1 MSCRSDIARLFA
13 KLSALSSRQGTA
25 GTGPGNWMHSI
36 QQMIMKETI
45 KWLLLI
51 GWFRSTTQSRY
62 TGCNSSDNWSTVPR
76 RLSEGQRMHPPN
88 GLGVTSVTDD
98 VKNEMMSFLEE
109 KRLDNA
115 ESDGPNVGF
124 ELIRI
129 SQETRQP
136 TESAL
141 PSSAGRS
148 ATLQILANN
157 GAGLQEKNK
166 VMEWRNPIN
175 VSNKWKKNVVFAYLS
190 VRLPN
195 FVRLAASACL
205 KYVSSL
211 KLNSYVSTT

>member
-1 MSCRSDIARLFA
+1 
-13 KLSALSSRQGTA
+13 
-25 GTGPGNWMHSI
+25 
-36 QQMIMKETI
+36 
-45 KWLLLI
+45 
-51 GWFRSTTQSRY
+51 
-62 TGCNSSDNWSTVPR
+62 
-76 RLSEGQRMHPPN
+76 MHPPN

-148 ATLQILANN
+148 ATLQILATN

-175 VSNKWKKNVVFAYLS
+175 VSNK
-190 VRLPN
+190 
-195 FVRLAASACL
+195 
-205 KYVSSL
+205 
-211 KLNSYVSTT
+211 